1 MLSISRLYLLPAIFN
16 TRLPFRGLRQL
27 CHLPQPHVHTS
38 SQQEGQKD
46 SGDDMSLS
54 SHGHTWEVIHIT
66 VLTFYWLEPSH
77 MTTSNCKEMSLAK
90 WPSAQPNFLLP
101 LMREQILG
109 GSTVMLVSV
118 YSPIFHSPTKNH
130 PFGQPG
136 LLSSPSAPR
145 ILLSTPLLALSPY
158 MGFPSPFPCPPQ
170 SCTSFKAVLS
180 PP

>member
-1 MLSISRLYLLPAIFN
+1 MSILPASRKDRRIVGMICLFLHMG
-16 TRLPFRGLRQL
+16 TLGKLSTSL
-27 CHLPQPHVHTS
+27 CSHSIGWNLVTWPHLTA
-38 SQQEGQKD
+38 K
-46 SGDDMSLS
+46 
-54 SHGHTWEVIHIT
+54 
-66 VLTFYWLEPSH
+66 
-77 MTTSNCKEMSLAK
+77 KMSLAK

-180 PP
+180 PPWDLSQLPYPKASACFSKL